1 MGSRCASWCL
11 LGAAL
16 AFARAATA
24 EDIGREPLAPAE
36 RAPAQQPMDA
46 AGQGAARPQ
55 SAGTPALSVG
65 ASGADQ
71 GAAPRRRWYGWQ
83 TLLVDA
89 VPLVGLLG
97 VAAANRS
104 GDEGA
109 QLAVAFSAVYFVGG
123 PIVHMGH
130 GQFGK
135 AALSLGVRSAG
146 PLLILAGGQDGFQ
159 HGNSF
164 GDVLIVIGALA
175 IPAAITIDAAAIARE
190 DVPPADTASLVQ
202 RLGFAPWFDPK
213 RGIAGLSMDLA
224 L

>member
-16 AFARAATA
+16 VFARAATA
-24 EDIGREPLAPAE
+24 EDIGREPLLPGQRETHTKPPVEPSFGGAP
-36 RAPAQQPMDA
+36 D
-46 AGQGAARPQ
+46 GQGWAQP
-55 SAGTPALSVG
+55 S
-65 ASGADQ
+65 ASGPVDRAGPPQ
-71 GAAPRRRWYGWQ
+71 RRWYGWQ

-89 VPLVGLLG
+89 VPLLGLLG
-97 VAAANRS
+97 VAAAERH

-135 AALSLGVRSAG
+135 AALSFGVRSAG
-146 PLLILAGGQDGFQ
+146 PLLILAGSQDGLQ
-159 HGNSF
+159 YGSSL
-164 GDVLIVIGALA
+164 GDVMIVFGALA

-190 DVPPADTASLVQ
+190 DLPPRAATASILQ

-213 RGIAGLSMDLA
+213 HGGAGLSVDLS